1 MKKDSPYHYSRFTE
15 PFTCDFTTSQTAGNV
30 DFHMHNSHEIYL
42 LIDGCIQ
49 YFVENVCYPMAPGS
63 LILFSNREIHKAI
76 NMKESSF
83 TRLVIH
89 VNPALLQPYCT
100 PDTNLLAC
108 FHREPAVGNL
118 VLLGTEEKELLL
130 SKARILERLFQ
141 DLAFKVEKKRC
152 PYGSDLMAVTTLIQ
166 ILILIN
172 QAWQKTSPSR
182 TAPRPHRA
190 QAIMNYIDEN
200 LTSPLTL
207 DSISQ
212 ALCLD
217 KYYLSHL
224 FKSETESSIFQY
236 ILVKRVALAKG
247 LLLKGHTVSEACHL
261 SGFHDY
267 SNFIRTFRQT
277 TGYTPGQWKRFNQ

>member
-1 MKKDSPYHYSRFTE
+1 MKKESPYHYSKFSE
-15 PFTCDFTTSQTAGNV
+15 PFSCDFTTSHMAGNV

-42 LIDGCIQ
+42 LLDGQIQ
-49 YFVENVCYPMAPGS
+49 YFVENCCYDMTSGS

-76 NMKESSF
+76 NASSHAF

-89 VNPALLQPYCT
+89 VNPAFVRPYCT
-100 PDTNLLAC
+100 PDTNLLSC
-108 FHREPAVGNL
+108 FHREPASGNL
-118 VLLGTEEKELLL
+118 VQLTKEEYEELIRM
-130 SKARILERLFQ
+130 ARSLEN
-141 DLAFKVEKKRC
+141 AIKNRC
-152 PYGSDLMAVTTLIQ
+152 TYGSDLTAVTTLIQ

-172 QAWQKTSPSR
+172 QTWKKTSSQK

-190 QAIMNYIDEN
+190 QAIMHYIDEN

-207 DSISQ
+207 DVISRE
-212 ALCLD
+212 LSLD
-217 KYYLSHL
+217 KYYISHL

-236 ILVKRVALAKG
+236 IVVKRVALAKE
-247 LLLKGHTVSEACHL
+247 LLIKGYTVSEACHL

-277 TGYTPGQWKRFNQ
+277 TGYTPGQFKRLGDNAL

>member
-1 MKKDSPYHYSRFTE
+1 MKKEYQYEYSKFTE
-15 PFTCDFTTSQTAGNV
+15 PFSCDFTTSKAAGNV

-42 LIDGCIQ
+42 LLDGNIQ
-49 YFVENVCYPMAPGS
+49 YFVENSCYELNAGS
-63 LILFSNREIHKAI
+63 LILFSNREIHKAM
-76 NMKESSF
+76 NASSQAF

-89 VNPALLQPYCT
+89 INPAFFRPYCT
-100 PDTNLLAC
+100 PDTNLLNC
-108 FHREPAVGNL
+108 FHREPATGNL
-118 VLLGTEEKELLL
+118 VLLSKEEYEKLVVM
-130 SKARILERLFQ
+130 AHN
-141 DLAFKVEKKRC
+141 VEHAIKNRC
-152 PYGSDLMAVTTLIQ
+152 SYGSDLTAVTTLIQ

-172 QAWQKTSPSR
+172 KAWLKTGSSR

-190 QAIMNYIDEN
+190 QAIMSYIDGN
-200 LTSPLTL
+200 LTTPMTL

-212 ALCLD
+212 ALSLD

-236 ILVKRVALAKG
+236 IIVKRVALAKE
-247 LLLKGHTVSEACHL
+247 LLSEGHTVLEACHL

-277 TGYTPGQWKRFNQ
+277 TGFTPGQFKRLIQ

>member
-1 MKKDSPYHYSRFTE
+1 MKKESQYHYSEFSE
-15 PFTCDFTTSQTAGNV
+15 PFSCDFTTSHMAGNV

-42 LIDGCIQ
+42 LLDGHIQ
-49 YFVENVCYPMAPGS
+49 YFVENACYEMNAGS

-76 NMKESSF
+76 NTANEAF

-89 VNPALLQPYCT
+89 VNPAFIRPYCT
-100 PDTNLLAC
+100 PDTNLLDC
-108 FHREPAVGNL
+108 FHREPAIGNL
-118 VLLGTEEKELLL
+118 VLLSKEEYEALVTMATTIENAIKN
-130 SKARILERLFQ
+130 
-141 DLAFKVEKKRC
+141 RC
-152 PYGSDLMAVTTLIQ
+152 SYGSDLTAVTTLIQ

-172 QAWQKTSPSR
+172 QAWHKTSSSR

-190 QAIMNYIDEN
+190 QAIMSYIDKN
-200 LTSPLTL
+200 LTDPMTL

-212 ALCLD
+212 ALSLD

-236 ILVKRVALAKG
+236 IVVKRVALAKE
-247 LLLKGHTVSEACHL
+247 LLSQGHTVSEACHL
-261 SGFHDY
+261 SGFNDY

-277 TGYTPGQWKRFNQ
+277 TGYTPGQFKRLSR

>member
-1 MKKDSPYHYSRFTE
+1 MKKESPYHYSEFTD
-15 PFTCDFTTSQTAGNV
+15 PISCDFTTSNVAGNV

-42 LIDGCIQ
+42 LVDGHIQ
-49 YFVENVCYPMAPGS
+49 YFVENACYDMNPGS

-76 NMKESSF
+76 NTSNEPF

-89 VNPALLQPYCT
+89 VNPSYIRPYCT
-100 PDTNLLAC
+100 PLTNLLDC
-108 FHREPAVGNL
+108 FHRDPGKNNL
-118 VLLGTEEKELLL
+118 VLLSQADHELLISMAKNL
-130 SKARILERLFQ
+130 EKAIKNRR
-141 DLAFKVEKKRC
+141 
-152 PYGSDLMAVTTLIQ
+152 PYGSDLTALTTIIQ

-172 QAWQKTSPSR
+172 QAWQNTGSVK

-190 QAIMNYIDEN
+190 QTIMNYIDDH
-200 LTSPLTL
+200 LTEHLTL
-207 DSISQ
+207 DSISL
-212 ALCLD
+212 ALSLD

-236 ILVKRVALAKG
+236 IVVKRVALAKE

-261 SGFHDY
+261 SGFIDY

-277 TGYTPGQWKRFNQ
+277 TGCTPGQFKRLNP

>member
-1 MKKDSPYHYSRFTE
+1 MKKESNYHYSQFTQ
-15 PFTCDFTTSQTAGNV
+15 PFSCDFTTSQLAGNV

-42 LIDGCIQ
+42 LLNGQIQ
-49 YFVENVCYPMAPGS
+49 YFVENVCYHLNPGS

-76 NMKESSF
+76 NTTNAPF

-89 VNPALLQPYCT
+89 INPAFIRYYCT

-108 FHREPAVGNL
+108 FHREPAMGNL
-118 VLLGTEEKELLL
+118 VKLASAEYKALLAMAHTMEKAI
-130 SKARILERLFQ
+130 KN
-141 DLAFKVEKKRC
+141 RC
-152 PYGSDLMAVTTLIQ
+152 SYGSDLTAVTNLIQ

-172 QAWQKTSPSR
+172 QAWQKTSSFK
-182 TAPRPHRA
+182 TAPRPHKA
-190 QAIMNYIDEN
+190 QPIMNYIDKN
-200 LTSPLTL
+200 LTAPLTL

-212 ALCLD
+212 ALSLD

-236 ILVKRVALAKG
+236 IVVKRVALAKE
-247 LLLKGHTVSEACHL
+247 LLSQGHTVSEACHL

-267 SNFIRTFRQT
+267 SNFIRTFRHT
-277 TGYTPGQWKRFNQ
+277 TGYTPGQYKRLNQ

>member
-1 MKKDSPYHYSRFTE
+1 MKKKSKYQYNEFTE
-15 PFTCDFTTSQTAGNV
+15 PFSCDFTTSQMAGNV

-42 LIDGCIQ
+42 LLDGHIQ
-49 YFVENVCYPMAPGS
+49 YFVENACYHLNPGS

-76 NMKESSF
+76 NASSQAF

-89 VNPALLQPYCT
+89 VNPAFIRPYCT
-100 PDTNLLAC
+100 SSTNLLDC
-108 FHREPAVGNL
+108 FHREPATGNL
-118 VLLGTEEKELLL
+118 VLLSREEY
-130 SKARILERLFQ
+130 ERL
-141 DLAFKVEKKRC
+141 LALAHSLEETIKKR
-152 PYGSDLMAVTTLIQ
+152 PTYGSDLTEVTLLIQ

-172 QAWQKTSPSR
+172 LAWQKNSNSR

-200 LTSPLTL
+200 LTSPMTL

-212 ALCLD
+212 ALSLD
-217 KYYLSHL
+217 KYYISHL

-236 ILVKRVALAKG
+236 IVVKRISLAKE
-247 LLLKGHTVSEACHL
+247 LLLRGHTVSEACHL
-261 SGFHDY
+261 SGFNDY

-277 TGYTPGQWKRFNQ
+277 TGHTPGQFKKLIR

>member
-1 MKKDSPYHYSRFTE
+1 MKKESPYHYSEFSE
-15 PFTCDFTTSQTAGNV
+15 PFSCDFTTSKMAGNV

-42 LIDGCIQ
+42 LVDGHIQ
-49 YFVENVCYPMAPGS
+49 YFVENACYDMSPGS

-76 NMKESSF
+76 NTSNVPF

-89 VNPALLQPYCT
+89 VNSSYIRPYCT
-100 PDTNLLAC
+100 PSTNLLDC
-108 FHREPAVGNL
+108 FHRDPGKNNL
-118 VLLGTEEKELLL
+118 VLLSKEDHKLLISMAQSL
-130 SKARILERLFQ
+130 KRAI
-141 DLAFKVEKKRC
+141 KKRC
-152 PYGSDLMAVTTLIQ
+152 SYGSDLTALTTLIQ

-172 QAWQKTSPSR
+172 QAWQNTGSVK

-190 QAIMNYIDEN
+190 QVIMNYIDDH
-200 LTSPLTL
+200 LTEPLSL
-207 DSISQ
+207 DSISL
-212 ALCLD
+212 ALSLD

-236 ILVKRVALAKG
+236 IVVKRVALAKE

-261 SGFHDY
+261 SGFSDY

-277 TGYTPGQWKRFNQ
+277 TGCTPGQFKRFNP